1 MVECGRLTCDTPG
14 QGRKEAVVRRV
25 LAALVAPVLW
35 VGSDTAQLF
44 GSEAWLDQI
53 VANWNR
59 PDASVPPA
67 PVVEG
72 AAQNLTR
79 CREARR
85 PSTLAAD
92 RAVRAAG
99 WTLFGPAQLFSATT
113 VVMAMADVDGMC
125 RPLRYQAFVF
135 VNGRFAGT
143 LSPVPMDSRTDGAL
157 SIVRLFHA
165 NEMVGEFTRYTAT
178 DPLCCPSRTSTV
190 IYRIDP
196 APRAPVVTPVTVS
209 TSPPRS

>member
-1 MVECGRLTCDTPG
+1 
-14 QGRKEAVVRRV
+14 VRRA
-25 LAALVAPVLW
+25 LATLVALVLW
-35 VGSDTAQLF
+35 VGGDAAQVF
-44 GSEAWLDQI
+44 GSEAWLDQTA
-53 VANWNR
+53 ANWNR
-59 PDASVPPA
+59 PDGSVPPA
-67 PVVEG
+67 PVVDG
-72 AAQNLTR
+72 AAQNLAR
-79 CREARR
+79 CHEAGR

-92 RAVRAAG
+92 RALRAAG
-99 WTLFGPAQLFSATT
+99 WTLFGPAQLFAATT

-157 SIVRLFHA
+157 GVVRLFRA
-165 NEMVGEFTRYTAT
+165 NEMVAEFTRYTAT
-178 DPLCCPSRTSTV
+178 DALCCPSRTSTV

-196 APRAPVVTPVTVS
+196 RPRGPVVTPVTVS